1 MSTRAGLAGAVPPLT
16 EQAEDIDRIWNG
28 FLAIAVG
35 VAVLVAGLMLYVIIR
50 HRRRDTALPRQVHE
64 HIPIEIIYTAVPLAI
79 VIGLF
84 AVTFV
89 SVRAID
95 DVDDDPDL
103 VVEVT
108 GFQWQWQFDYPAS
121 GAQVIGSADVIPE
134 LVLPAGQSVRFDLL
148 AVDVIHSFWIPG
160 FRYKRDMFPGEPTSF
175 QVDVGDR
182 TGSFPQTGVCA
193 EFCGLDHHKMRF
205 SVRIV
210 TAEEFAEWA
219 EQHATGAGS

>member
-1 MSTRAGLAGAVPPLT
+1 MTRVVSAGVPPLT
-16 EQAEDIDRIWNG
+16 DQAEDIDRIWSG
-28 FLAIAVG
+28 FLYIAIG
-35 VAVLVAGLMLYVIIR
+35 VAALVTVLVLYVVIR
-50 HRRRDTALPRQVHE
+50 HRRRSDALPRQVHE
-64 HIPIEIIYTAVPLAI
+64 HIGIELFYTAVPLAI

-95 DVDDDPDL
+95 DLDDDPDL

-108 GFQWQWQFDYPAS
+108 AFQWQWQFDYPAS
-121 GAQVIGSADVIPE
+121 GARVVGSDEVTPE
-134 LVLPAGQSVRFDLL
+134 LVLPAGQKVRFDLT

-160 FRYKRDMFPGEPTSF
+160 FRFKRDMFPGETTSF
-175 QVDVGDR
+175 QVDVDDR
-182 TGSFPQTGVCA
+182 TGFFPETGVCA

-210 TAEEFAEWA
+210 TADEFTEWTRERTAE
-219 EQHATGAGS
+219 AGS